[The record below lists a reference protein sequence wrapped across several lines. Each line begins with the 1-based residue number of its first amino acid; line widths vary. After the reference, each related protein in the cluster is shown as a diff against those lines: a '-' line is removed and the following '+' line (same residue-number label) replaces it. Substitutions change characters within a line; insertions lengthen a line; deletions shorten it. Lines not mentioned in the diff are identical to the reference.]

1 MNNGST
7 CSASD
12 FRRIWELRLAMCI
25 AKGRCSAA
33 LDRVSKLC
41 SKNSTYDESNPY
53 IPLVDDYVLVTE
65 FPELQDDSEDT
76 YTPREDDPAS
86 ISNDDGGRLSSGS
99 ECDDDDADC
108 DGAAALPNNM
118 TR

>member
-1 MNNGST
+1 M
-7 CSASD
+7 
-12 FRRIWELRLAMCI
+12 
-25 AKGRCSAA
+25 
-33 LDRVSKLC
+33 
-41 SKNSTYDESNPY
+41 
-53 IPLVDDYVLVTE
+53 TE

-108 DGAAALPNNM
+108 DEAAAPDCGDSNVVAL

>member
-1 MNNGST
+1 MNYSYLR
-7 CSASD
+7 A
-12 FRRIWELRLAMCI
+12 RI
-25 AKGRCSAA
+25 
-33 LDRVSKLC
+33 
-41 SKNSTYDESNPY
+41 SKNSTDDESNPY

-86 ISNDDGGRLSSGS
+86 IGNDDGGRLSSGS

-108 DGAAALPNNM
+108 DGAAALPNGDSNVVAL

>member
-1 MNNGST
+1 
-7 CSASD
+7 
-12 FRRIWELRLAMCI
+12 MCI

-76 YTPREDDPAS
+76 PREDDPAS

>member
-1 MNNGST
+1 
-7 CSASD
+7 
-12 FRRIWELRLAMCI
+12 MCI

-41 SKNSTYDESNPY
+41 SKNSTDDSTNDESNPY
-53 IPLVDDYVLVTE
+53 IPLVDDCVLVTE
-65 FPELQDDSEDT
+65 FPELQNDSED
-76 YTPREDDPAS
+76 TPREDDPAS
-86 ISNDDGGRLSSGS
+86 IGNDDGGRLSSGR

-108 DGAAALPNNM
+108 DGGAALPNNM

>member
-1 MNNGST
+1 M
-7 CSASD
+7 
-12 FRRIWELRLAMCI
+12 
-25 AKGRCSAA
+25 
-33 LDRVSKLC
+33 
-41 SKNSTYDESNPY
+41 
-53 IPLVDDYVLVTE
+53 TE

-86 ISNDDGGRLSSGS
+86 IGNDDGGRLSSGS

-108 DGAAALPNNM
+108 DEAADPHCGDSNVVAL

>member
-1 MNNGST
+1 M
-7 CSASD
+7 
-12 FRRIWELRLAMCI
+12 
-25 AKGRCSAA
+25 
-33 LDRVSKLC
+33 
-41 SKNSTYDESNPY
+41 
-53 IPLVDDYVLVTE
+53 TE

-108 DGAAALPNNM
+108 DEAEDPYYGDSNVVAL

>member
-1 MNNGST
+1 M
-7 CSASD
+7 
-12 FRRIWELRLAMCI
+12 FF
-25 AKGRCSAA
+25 
-33 LDRVSKLC
+33 
-41 SKNSTYDESNPY
+41 ESNE
-53 IPLVDDYVLVTE
+53 LVETQRRHLTRHTSTLVL
-65 FPELQDDSEDT
+65 
-76 YTPREDDPAS
+76 YNYYEDDPAS

>member
-1 MNNGST
+1 
-7 CSASD
+7 
-12 FRRIWELRLAMCI
+12 MCI

-41 SKNSTYDESNPY
+41 SKNSTDDESNPY

-65 FPELQDDSEDT
+65 FPELQDNSEDT
-76 YTPREDDPAS
+76 SRENDPAS
-86 ISNDDGGRLSSGS
+86 IGNDDGGRLSRGS
-99 ECDDDDADC
+99 ERD
-108 DGAAALPNNM
+108 M